1 MHRVLL
7 RMYADQASMRASNML
22 APVSS
27 TVYYQLSV
35 LKARGKRRCGDER
48 CGDKAGRGWRGQRGN
63 DCRGR
68 QAVQRFGKFSIA
80 RGAAESGI
88 VLLFRWGCFAAQ
100 RRTSGSCA
108 KVNTR
113 AGSAGKNRAGKCA
126 RRRAEGF
133 RSTAGRHRWQPRHML
148 QDGKRL
154 KDFGPAVDQ
163 LKLALQHHEVRLRDC
178 DKVDVADLRTLV
190 AAHLNLA
197 SCHMECEAADAA
209 LQHAATAANM
219 SGQVL
224 TANREASGDVPAGP
238 AENDFAML
246 AVSFHK
252 VAEAHE
258 ALKEWGKAIFA
269 HTQAREVVHRSLGPT
284 HPLTQSLA
292 RCRPHLSRP
301 STGNRQN
308 EFLDVY
314 AASIGRSTGCPLL
327 RPNKG
332 QKVLPSIP
340 QGARGKPFVRT
351 TEALGFELV
360 GYQMNATCF
369 PSWPP
374 TNASNEEQEM
384 SSWLSGMPWHEL
396 EDMKL
401 HRCQSWPSIR
411 SPWLTTFQ

>member
-1 MHRVLL
+1 MGKLKAMEETDSEECREDGGEDDVATNDAATKRDEDGADNEETTAEEGKQSRDSESSASPEELRNLASSCCSDGAALL
-7 RMYADQASMRASNML
+7 RKGELQEAVRKLTRGQALLERTEPA
-22 APVSS
+22 
-27 TVYYQLSV
+27 SV
-35 LKARGKRRCGDER
+35 LDVEQK
-48 CGDKAGRGWRGQRGN
+48 
-63 DCRGR
+63 
-68 QAVQRFGKFSIA
+68 V
-80 RGAAESGI
+80 
-88 VLLFRWGCFAAQ
+88 FAALQ
-100 RRTSGSCA
+100 A
-108 KVNTR
+108 DI
-113 AGSAGKNRAGKCA
+113 AGNLGICYR
-126 RRRAEGF
+126 
-133 RSTAGRHRWQPRHML
+133 
-148 QDGKRL
+148 RL

-374 TNASNEEQEM
+374 TNASNEEQEWYAM
-384 SSWLSGMPWHEL
+384 ARARRHEAPPLPKLAIKQEPVVDNFPVIPPPSRGALS
-396 EDMKL
+396 
-401 HRCQSWPSIR
+401 RR
-411 SPWLTTFQ
+411 SRRS